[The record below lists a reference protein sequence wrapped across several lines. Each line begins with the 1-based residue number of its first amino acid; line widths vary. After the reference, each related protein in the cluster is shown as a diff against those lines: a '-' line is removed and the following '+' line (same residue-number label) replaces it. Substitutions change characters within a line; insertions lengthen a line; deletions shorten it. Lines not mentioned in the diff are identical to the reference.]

1 MADRKNIIKVASKQP
16 VYFSPPTQQVPDEGV
31 REIKPLLPF
40 VISGGKN
47 TEHYYFKHLTNT
59 TEYKFNVIPEYFGNE
74 ASYTEEFPNR
84 INSIL
89 KDNADAKI
97 FCVFDYDTIYRNK
110 TNQENYEKFVNSI
123 KKEIANGS
131 VALCP
136 SMPSIEYWF
145 LLHFENR
152 PQLIK
157 TCGKTMQKLLEPYML
172 PFFPNPQGKRLLNIL
187 KSEEFVDK
195 PEWVVKLCE
204 NGKLDAAIQRAESN
218 INSANA
224 TGDLEKQSYSFVY
237 LLFK

>member
-1 MADRKNIIKVASKQP
+1 MGKKVIGENSEQR
-16 VYFSPPTQQVPDEGV
+16 YFDVPSTPSVEKDEGT
-31 REIKPLLPF
+31 RDMGLYPF

-47 TEHYYFKHLTNT
+47 TEHYYFKHISEKTD
-59 TEYKFNVIPEYFGNE
+59 YKFIIKPEYFGDESN
-74 ASYTEEFPNR
+74 YTVVFPKR
-84 INSIL
+84 IKRVLDRNV
-89 KDNADAKI
+89 DAKI
-97 FCVFDYDTIYRNK
+97 FCVFDYDTIYKGK
-110 TNQENYEKFVNSI
+110 TNQKNHEKFVNSI

-131 VALCP
+131 VVLCP

-172 PFFPNPQGKRLLNIL
+172 PYFPNPQGKRLLNIL
-187 KSEEFVDK
+187 KSEEFVEK

-224 TGDLEKQSYSFVY
+224 AGDLKKQSYSFVY